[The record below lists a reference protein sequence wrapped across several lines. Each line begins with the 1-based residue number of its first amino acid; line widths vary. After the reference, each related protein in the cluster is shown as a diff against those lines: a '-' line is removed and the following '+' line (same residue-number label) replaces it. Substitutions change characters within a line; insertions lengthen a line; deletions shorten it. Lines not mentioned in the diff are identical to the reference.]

1 MTSPLHLVTV
11 LAVAVARPSAAQDPT
26 PTIEHVVIVSVDG
39 LRPEM
44 LIPEMESEHPALV
57 RLTRGPHTL
66 AARCDPDV
74 SITMP
79 NHVGMVTGRLV
90 TGEGGHGWVTND
102 DPPARK
108 QGGTVHARNP
118 GYVASMFDVA
128 HDHGLRTGV
137 ICGKWKFVLFEQTW
151 GEGGGRPDAVPPDH
165 GEDKIDLFVCEPDPL
180 TQVEHVKATLQR
192 ALARGQRSL
201 VMWHVPTPDFQGH
214 ATGWDLANGS
224 PYRASVKTVDQALG
238 AFLSALD
245 TDPSLKGRVAVVL
258 TADHGGGVPFVSHLD
273 PEAPVNF
280 AIPFL
285 VWQGGDG
292 TPEDLYQVAGSA
304 RCRPAATERF
314 AADAPP
320 PIRNADAGNTAL
332 RLLGLPVIPDS
343 AVPGIATG
351 QAAQAAASP

>member
-1 MTSPLHLVTV
+1 MHRSLPRVAL
-11 LAVAVARPSAAQDPT
+11 LAAVIALPSNAQDAAPV
-26 PTIEHVVIVSVDG
+26 IEHVVIVSVDG
-39 LRPEM
+39 LRPELLM
-44 LIPEMESEHPALV
+44 PEMEPQHPALV

-90 TGEGGHGWVTND
+90 AGEAGHGWVTND

-108 QGGTVHARNP
+108 QGGTVHAKHP
-118 GYVASMFDVA
+118 GYVASVFDVA

-151 GEGGGRPDAVPPDH
+151 GEGGGRPDTVAPDQ
-165 GEDKIDLFVCEPDPL
+165 GSDKIDLFVCEPDPL
-180 TQVEHVKATLQR
+180 VQVDHVKATLER
-192 ALARGQRSL
+192 AATRGQRSL
-201 VMWHVPTPDFQGH
+201 ILWHVPTPDFQGH

-238 AFLSALD
+238 ALLSVLDADPALQ
-245 TDPSLKGRVAVVL
+245 GRVAVVL

-285 VWQGGDG
+285 VWPGRDG
-292 TPEDLYQVAGSA
+292 EPQDLYQVAGST
-304 RCRPAATERF
+304 RRRPGATERF
-314 AADAPP
+314 AANAPP

-332 RLLGLPVIPDS
+332 HLLGLPAIPDS
-343 AVPGIATG
+343 SVPGIEVVPAPRS
-351 QAAQAAASP
+351 AAAP

>member
-1 MTSPLHLVTV
+1 MRRTLLLATAISAVIVTS
-11 LAVAVARPSAAQDPT
+11 SAAEDT
-26 PTIEHVVIVSVDG
+26 ASTIEHVVIVSVDG
-39 LRPEM
+39 LRPEL

-118 GYVASMFDVA
+118 GYVASVFDVA

-151 GEGGGRPDAVPPDH
+151 GEGGGRPDTVPPDH
-165 GEDKIDLFVCEPDPL
+165 GSDKIDLFVCEPDPL
-180 TQVEHVKATLQR
+180 TQVDHVKAALQR
-192 ALARGQRSL
+192 AAGRGQRSL

-238 AFLSALD
+238 TFLSALEQ
-245 TDPSLKGRVAVVL
+245 DPSLRGRVAVVL

-285 VWQGGDG
+285 VWQGRDG
-292 TPEDLYQVAGSA
+292 APQDLYQVAGST
-304 RCRPAATERF
+304 RSRPAATERF
-314 AADAPP
+314 AANAPP

-332 RLLGLPVIPDS
+332 QLLGLPVIPDS
-343 AVPGIATG
+343 VVPGVRVAPAALATTV
-351 QAAQAAASP
+351 P